1 MVLTD
6 VPYQKPLSANIMLL
20 NASGTTKKK
29 KLFRVGR
36 VDVWSTAFWASK
48 LIGGEKP
55 FEGCAAT
62 FSGNPHLLKMWRDS

>member
-29 KLFRVGR
+29 NCSESVESMSGR
-36 VDVWSTAFWASK
+36 PHSGHRNSLAERSLSK
-48 LIGGEKP
+48 VVP
-55 FEGCAAT
+55 
-62 FSGNPHLLKMWRDS
+62 PHSLETHIS